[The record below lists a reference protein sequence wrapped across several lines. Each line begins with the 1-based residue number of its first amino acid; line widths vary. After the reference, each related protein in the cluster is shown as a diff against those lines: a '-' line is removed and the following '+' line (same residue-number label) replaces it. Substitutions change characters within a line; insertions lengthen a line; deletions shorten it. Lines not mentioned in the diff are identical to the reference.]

1 MLHLLADGANAGKEN
16 RGKKEEV
23 CYQET
28 KADGDDDSGGY
39 GDSGEIEVTQVAGE
53 CLS

>member
-1 MLHLLADGANAGKEN
+1 MEQMQERKIW
-16 RGKKEEV
+16 GKKEEV